1 MSVYLIDFE
10 NVHYDGLSGILNLT
24 PEDQVYI
31 FYSDN
36 GKRLTFELHE
46 QINNS
51 PAQFYYYRAV
61 VGGKNALDHQ
71 LSSYLGFLIGKT
83 GAKDYY
89 IVSKDRGYRH
99 LVAFWESANMDIAI
113 HLVDSIR
120 ISRLNNDD
128 KAKEEQTQEEAIK
141 AEAAVARTAPQK
153 NAPRRKGRV
162 VKAKSQTEPASAAV
176 EQEEKAEVEEAK
188 ADITAKPAKA
198 AKTKQRR
205 TTAKQKS
212 DVIKEKDE
220 PAKTEP
226 AKKAPP
232 KIVEFVLPDDI
243 VSTSRYNATAAKA
256 PANAMP
262 AHKASVEQP
271 GNSKAKPA
279 KPKPQK
285 DKKAADNKKAVVET
299 APPSNGEK
307 AINDEDI
314 IKLLP
319 EAKEQPWLADITR
332 YVNTSKGKAQ
342 LYNAIRRRLGQDE
355 GRKIYN
361 VIKKLV

>member
-10 NVHYDGLSGILNLT
+10 NVHYDGLSGILNLAS
-24 PEDQVYI
+24 EDQVYI

-51 PAQFYYYRAV
+51 PAQFYYYKAV

-99 LVAFWESANMDIAI
+99 LVAFWESANMEIAI

-120 ISRLNNDD
+120 ISRLNDD
-128 KAKEEQTQEEAIK
+128 KTKEEQIQEEPTK
-141 AEAAVARTAPQK
+141 AEVAVVQPAPQK
-153 NAPRRKGRV
+153 NTSRRKGRV
-162 VKAKSQTEPASAAV
+162 VKAKSQTEPAPVTV
-176 EQEEKAEVEEAK
+176 EQEEKAEVDEAK
-188 ADITAKPAKA
+188 ADIPAKPAKA
-198 AKTKQRR
+198 TKTKQRR

-220 PAKTEP
+220 LAKTEP

-262 AHKASVEQP
+262 APKASVEQP
-271 GNSKAKPA
+271 GNGKAKTA
-279 KPKPQK
+279 KPKPLK
-285 DKKAADNKKAVVET
+285 DKKAADSKKAVAET
-299 APPSNGEK
+299 ALPSNREK

-361 VIKKLV
+361 IIKKLV